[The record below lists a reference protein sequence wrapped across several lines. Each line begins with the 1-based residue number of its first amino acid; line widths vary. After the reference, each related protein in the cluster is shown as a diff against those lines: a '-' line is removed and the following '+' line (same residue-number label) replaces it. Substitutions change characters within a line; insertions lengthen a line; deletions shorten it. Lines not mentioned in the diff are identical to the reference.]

1 MTSDRGTKF
10 VTVLVG
16 PMNDFLKKQTLKN
29 IVRYQTCCHVRNGVT
44 AIYGKYVDDELE
56 GKAKIMFEGGDW
68 FEG

>member
-1 MTSDRGTKF
+1 MKSSVSDK
-10 VTVLVG
+10 
-16 PMNDFLKKQTLKN
+16 
-29 IVRYQTCCHVRNGVT
+29 TCCLVRNGVT